1 MDVRFQPEKVRKP
14 RQSGAAPRQ
23 AAAGDQTESA
33 GIARVVASNGHKLFT
48 PKNPNGLKPAL
59 ELFAGCAAWSRAL
72 CHHGFTVH
80 AYDICWGSDG
90 DILSPQVFAK
100 ILSAIKRQDFSVVHF
115 GMPCESWSLARKWDG
130 GPPPLRDND
139 LFLYGRPNLT
149 RHDREKVLRG
159 NELLK
164 STCQLALACMK
175 FEIPGTIENPQTS
188 RAWLTNEMH
197 GLIGKGAFFQ
207 HVHYCQ
213 YGKPWKKATSF
224 LGWLVP
230 NFEFKLCQGSF
241 GFCSASQCKHVH
253 LQGQNSSGVFLTLLA
268 QPYPASLVDRI
279 AKCLTSSLACPG

>member
-23 AAAGDQTESA
+23 AAAGDQTEST

-159 NELLK
+159 NQLLK
-164 STCQLALACMK
+164 STCHLALACMT

-188 RAWLTNEMH
+188 RAWLTHEMH

-207 HVHYCQ
+207 MSNMESL
-213 YGKPWKKATSF
+213 GKRLHPSSDGWFPTLNLSSVKVRLVSAPLRSANTCICRVRTRQESF
-224 LGWLVP
+224 
-230 NFEFKLCQGSF
+230 
-241 GFCSASQCKHVH
+241 
-253 LQGQNSSGVFLTLLA
+253 
-268 QPYPASLVDRI
+268 
-279 AKCLTSSLACPG
+279 